1 MEKRMNKCQLIERIL
16 NYYYCDSEDIK
27 LIASSRM
34 QPELRSIALEYIL
47 LKNRNYLLQKD
58 NGLKI
63 VSLGCNCYPHT
74 MAIRLGFKFPKW
86 LSLQDRLFFD
96 LGITNVHNTIKIM
109 TGTEN
114 EKLAD
119 DYNSTNEWFVSKKY
133 SFLYNHDYVDN
144 KKTKTDNLSSIN
156 NTLSNRL
163 IETKKFLQNNSCL
176 ALIVLYKKKES
187 LNDIY
192 SLYKV
197 LREIN
202 PVTRLMVI
210 DPENLL
216 DKFSELSKEGIFYD
230 GTRYPNMEQTFVWFD
245 AKSYL
250 TKQGINYFSKVSDS
264 INAVL
269 QEEAISSEGELRIDP
284 FAASKLNNEYNQLIR
299 QILA

>member
-96 LGITNVHNTIKIM
+96 LGITNVHNTIKII

-144 KKTKTDNLSSIN
+144 KKTTTDNLSSIN

-176 ALIVLYKKKES
+176 ALIVLYKKK
-187 LNDIY
+187 
-192 SLYKV
+192 
-197 LREIN
+197 
-202 PVTRLMVI
+202 
-210 DPENLL
+210 
-216 DKFSELSKEGIFYD
+216 
-230 GTRYPNMEQTFVWFD
+230 
-245 AKSYL
+245 
-250 TKQGINYFSKVSDS
+250 
-264 INAVL
+264 
-269 QEEAISSEGELRIDP
+269 
-284 FAASKLNNEYNQLIR
+284 
-299 QILA
+299 